1 MSSRR
6 VDNVEMTAGAALGIA
21 PATEDRV
28 TAVDGALRL
37 AANGTGRITAFGAAS
52 HSDGDRSPSRPG
64 PVAGGWAVWRTG
76 LKMCRGAWLQGSLL
90 AIMGTCLLLAAAPS
104 TEAAVLP
111 RSAEEP
117 SRTIHYIDMENSA
130 YELTDLMMIQSL
142 QGLVNRE
149 EPRIWVLKNPIH
161 LYDVQPGFSANSVMV
176 ERDFWFDRLTGYT
189 KLPYTD
195 PYALVAA
202 FADELAGAVIYD
214 EDVLDPTGAG
224 NSGTFNYYTGGSS
237 VNAEPNKSFLP
248 SDTRVANLNVT
259 AMLSARHG
267 AVALT
272 EEQLLKLENDYDVT
286 LPVLADSG
294 ALGLDSWEEA
304 YDYALTELAPYMRDD
319 ILAANPNYSL
329 AMFDYIIANN
339 IFTFH
344 LKGDPQANSGL
355 TTSEKAKLDALVEQ
369 APGVAPIIGTWGGST
384 DEDAFGRY
392 LNVKGKYA
400 LVTSESF
407 NMSWTSGLP
416 MVRPAASET
425 TRSLVYD
432 PTKVYISFTE
442 TDGDTL
448 LFPHLKFPT
457 WFALA
462 DREDYPIAWELTPL
476 LAEIDPLATA
486 YYNEQRGSNS
496 YVTPVTGVGYIK
508 YPMPDQYKDDYFE
521 LTDDYM
527 AYMRQRTLRTMN
539 YDRFDA
545 AAYTPI
551 PSVEGVFAGYGGLDP
566 ERPAVANNRE
576 THFRYMGKPIFIN
589 YSFFDRTAISNYS
602 GTEPAFFNVGA
613 QYINTELLT
622 DYIDNLPAR
631 FVVVTPGE
639 MVDLYRQYAES
650 VFEEI
655 TEAGFLASFTH
666 DESGFLHTDDGS
678 YISDGDHRVA
688 DGAHSWVYRFNLDDA
703 ETMLELEIDIA
714 NNYVVEASVN
724 ESVWNVVAQ
733 AASDIHDAT
742 NRQTLTLD
750 LSSYL
755 TSNSSNTVYVR
766 FRDGSPTDGWG
777 PSLYSVS
784 VNGGIIEGVTSHD
797 TLTSGKMLQD
807 GEFLA
812 SPSGTY
818 CLTMQ
823 TDGNLV
829 LYSGSNPASNTG
841 VVWQS
846 GVTGTI
852 GNYFAMMQTDGNLVV
867 YQGTGPSNNLGYVW
881 SSGTNGPTSAHLI
894 LKDDGKIYIY
904 EGDAP
909 ASAGNLLWSRP

>member
-1 MSSRR
+1 MSCRGRGKIGMNAGSAWGSE
-6 VDNVEMTAGAALGIA
+6 NVME
-21 PATEDRV
+21 
-28 TAVDGALRL
+28 
-37 AANGTGRITAFGAAS
+37 GTVLQI
-52 HSDGDRSPSRPG
+52 DGDVLPSQ
-64 PVAGGWAVWRTG
+64 AGSFASRWTSLRTG
-76 LKMCRGAWLQGSLL
+76 SVMGHDPYRTVWPRAQVLTKPGAWLQGGLL
-90 AIMGTCLLLAAAPS
+90 ALLCAWLLLAAAS
-104 TEAAVLP
+104 SAEAAVLP
-111 RSAEEP
+111 RAAEEP
-117 SRTIHYIDMENSA
+117 SQTIHYIDMESSA
-130 YELTDLMMIQSL
+130 YELSDLMMIESL

-149 EPRIWVLKNPIH
+149 EPRIWVLKNPLH
-161 LYDVQPGFSANSVMV
+161 LFDAQPGFSANSVMV
-176 ERDFWFDRLTGYT
+176 QRDFWFDQLGGYT
-189 KLPYTD
+189 KQPYTD

-202 FADELAGAVIYD
+202 FADELAGAVLYD
-214 EDVLDPTGAG
+214 EDVLDPAGAG
-224 NSGTFNYYTGGSS
+224 NSGTYYYYTSDNS
-237 VNAEPNKSFLP
+237 AYAEPNKSFQP

-259 AMLSARHG
+259 AMLSARHH

-272 EEQLLKLENDYDVT
+272 VAQLQKLEDDYNVT

-304 YDYALTELAPYMRDD
+304 YDYALTELAPYMRTD

-329 AMFDYIIANN
+329 AMFDYLIANR

-344 LKGDPQANSGL
+344 LKGDPQAGNGL
-355 TTSEKAKLDALVEQ
+355 TASEKGLLDDLVEL

-392 LNVKGKYA
+392 LNGKGKYA
-400 LVTSESF
+400 LVASESF

-425 TRSLVYD
+425 VRSLVYD

-457 WFALA
+457 WLALA

-486 YYNEQRGSNS
+486 YYDAQRGANS

-508 YPMPDQYKDDYFE
+508 YPMPDLYKDDYFA
-521 LTDDYM
+521 LTDNYM
-527 AYMRQRTLRTMN
+527 DYMRQRTLRTML

-545 AAYTPI
+545 SVYTAI

-566 ERPAVANNRE
+566 ERPAVADNRE
-576 THFRYMGKPIFIN
+576 THFRYMGKPVFIN
-589 YSFFDRTAISNYS
+589 YSFFDGVDIAAYS
-602 GTEPAFFNVGA
+602 GTGPAFFNVGA

-622 DYIDNLPAR
+622 DYIDSLPAR

-639 MVDLYRQYAES
+639 MVDLYQQYAES
-650 VFEEI
+650 VFEDI
-655 TEAGFLASFTH
+655 TEAGFRASFTH
-666 DESGFLHTDDGS
+666 NESGFLHADGGS
-678 YISDGDHRVA
+678 YIAGGDHRVA
-688 DGAHSWVYRFNLDDA
+688 DGAQSWVYRFNLDDA
-703 ETMLELEIDIA
+703 ETTLELALDIA
-714 NNYVVEASVN
+714 NNYVVEASVD
-724 ESVWNVVAQ
+724 ESTWTIVAQ
-733 AASDIHDAT
+733 APADVHDAS
-742 NRQTLTLD
+742 NRETLALD

-755 TSNSSNTVYVR
+755 TGNPTNTVYVR

-784 VNGGIIEGVTSHD
+784 VNGGIVEGVPPHD
-797 TLTSGKMLQD
+797 VLTSGRMLRD
-807 GEFLA
+807 GDFLI

-818 CLTMQ
+818 CLTLQ

-829 LYSGSNPASNTG
+829 LYSGPNPAANTG

-846 GVTGTI
+846 GVTGTS
-852 GNYFAMMQTDGNLVV
+852 GDYFAMMQTDGNLVV
-867 YQGTGPSNNLGYVW
+867 YRGTGPSDNQGYLW
-881 SSGTNGPTSAHLI
+881 SSGTNGSSSAHLVI
-894 LKDDGKIYIY
+894 KDDGKIYIY

-909 ASAGNLLWSRP
+909 ASVGSLLWSRP